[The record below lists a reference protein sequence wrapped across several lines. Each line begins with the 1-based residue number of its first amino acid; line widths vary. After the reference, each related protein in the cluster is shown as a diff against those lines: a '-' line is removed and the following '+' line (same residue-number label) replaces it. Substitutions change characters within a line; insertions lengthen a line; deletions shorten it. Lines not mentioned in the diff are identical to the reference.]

1 MSKKFIVLTSGRAGS
16 TALMD
21 FLESFDDVALPNK
34 NFACRD
40 NELLH
45 PDRIKEHFIKYQE
58 LCNKPVSSQ
67 EDLIE
72 RFFEYNS
79 KTPYAGFKSMPTRH
93 IHFGQ
98 LIARQDIRFI
108 ILTRK
113 DICSTIASFFV
124 AVHTGSWRRSGGP
137 QSVRWQFCNEHV
149 KQVLEHL
156 GYVYKCDKL
165 LGQIENGVR
174 ITYED
179 LCLPDFNNNELNDF
193 FGRTVRIE
201 DPKQPVSAAD
211 YVVNWEEFKKFVEG
225 SYQRMS
231 LLQTKK

>member
-1 MSKKFIVLTSGRAGS
+1 LTSGRAGS

-34 NFACRD
+34 NIACRD

-45 PDRIKEHFIKYQE
+45 TDRIKEHFIKYQE
-58 LCNKPVSSQ
+58 LCNKPVSNQ

-79 KTPYAGFKSMPTRH
+79 KIPYAGFKSMPTRH

-124 AVHTGSWRRSGGP
+124 AVHTGSWRRSGEP
-137 QSVRWQFCNEHV
+137 QTVKWQFRQENV
-149 KQVLEHL
+149 QQVLDHL
-156 GYVYKCDKL
+156 RYIYKSEKL
-165 LGQIENGVR
+165 LGQIENSVR

-179 LCLPDFNNNELNDF
+179 LCSPYFNNYELNDF
-193 FGRTVRIE
+193 FKRTVKLE
-201 DPKQPVSAAD
+201 NPKKPVTAAD
-211 YVVNWEEFKKFVEG
+211 YVVNWAEFKKFVEV
-225 SYQRMS
+225 SSQRLH
-231 LLQTKK
+231 LLHAKQYKKGQVD